1 MRRILPQRTSMR
13 VMKSEPSFDIVL
25 TYPAERIRIFDTMI
39 PLGIASILAVLKK
52 NGFTVRFVDFN
63 HYRGDFRSD
72 LRKWSPKI
80 IGIGGTTPTRFES
93 WRTARISKQV
103 LPDVPTIYGG
113 VHATFA
119 AEDTLRHIPQID
131 YVIRGEG
138 EYPFLELCNH
148 FVRQHALDLSRVA
161 GLCYRFDGGIHQ
173 SVPARIKNLNALP
186 VPIREIEG
194 AGYRFKM
201 DFCGLEADYLV
212 TSRGCPAR
220 CAFSSASAMFPGGVR
235 FRSMDLIR
243 KELDQILRRNP
254 SVRGIKIFD
263 STFVA
268 DRARVREFCR
278 MIRPYRLA
286 WECETRADTI
296 DYALLREMKEAGC
309 YYIDI
314 GLETSHPGLLRS
326 LGKAITIRQV
336 DDALA
341 WCKSLGIR
349 TKLFMIF
356 GLLGQTPED
365 CLKDVRFLKARK
377 GRVDQFATTFG
388 LRVYPGTA
396 MEKILLKR
404 GLMRPDFSWVKY
416 KPTLRNWLLLE
427 FGNTYILEQR
437 RLSFIRL
444 LQVAFFLFQQKTLL
458 SDEHIRKL
466 ITQNIKNLIT
476 GVLPSR
482 PGKSNPVEKPPL

>member
-1 MRRILPQRTSMR
+1 MRRTLTHRTPMS
-13 VMKSEPSFDIVL
+13 VMKPEPSFNIVL

-39 PLGIASILAVLKK
+39 PLGMASILAVLKK

-80 IGIGGTTPTRFES
+80 IGIGGTTPTRFDS

-103 LPDVPTIYGG
+103 LPDVPTVYGG

-119 AEDTLRHIPQID
+119 AEDTLRHVNEID
-131 YVIRGEG
+131 YIVRGEG
-138 EYPFLELCNH
+138 EYPFLALCDH
-148 FVRQHALDLSRVA
+148 FVKRRAIDLSGVT

-173 SVPARIKNLNALP
+173 SAPARIENLNALP
-186 VPIREIEG
+186 VPVREIEG
-194 AGYRFKM
+194 TGYRFKM

-220 CAFSSASAMFPGGVR
+220 CAFCSASAMFPGGVR
-235 FRSMDLIR
+235 FRSMDLIQ

-263 STFVA
+263 STFTA
-268 DRARVREFCR
+268 DRKHALDFCR
-278 MIRPYRLA
+278 MIKPYGLV
-286 WECETRADTI
+286 WECEARADTV
-296 DYALLREMKEAGC
+296 DYDLLREMKKAGC

-314 GLETSHPGLLRS
+314 GLETSHPALMRS
-326 LGKAITIRQV
+326 LGKAISIRQV

-356 GLLGQTPED
+356 GLLGQTPGD
-365 CLKDVRFLKARK
+365 CLRDARFLKARK
-377 GRVDQFATTFG
+377 DRIDQFATTFG

-396 MEKILLKR
+396 MEKILLRR

-416 KPTLRNWLLLE
+416 RPTLRNWLLLE

-437 RLSFIRL
+437 RLSFIQL
-444 LQVAFFLFQQKTLL
+444 LQVAFFLYQQRTLL
-458 SDEHIRKL
+458 SNEHIRKL
-466 ITQNIKNLIT
+466 VTQNVKNLIA
-476 GVLPSR
+476 GAVPFMKR
-482 PGKSNPVEKPPL
+482 K